1 MSRLLQLQFHRVW
14 VLTRQLIRWHW
25 TIMTISSLLIDVID
39 FNRSNLNLIKLK
51 LRMMDYN
58 GRGAARLP
66 G

>member
-1 MSRLLQLQFHRVW
+1 
-14 VLTRQLIRWHW
+14 
-25 TIMTISSLLIDVID
+25 MTILSLLIDDID
-39 FNRSNLNLIKLK
+39 FNRSNLNLLKLK